1 MIWMD
6 KDFMSDNCKKDTYV
20 SPLADDTAIQ
30 CDACPRKKDC
40 EVSGKECVAL
50 RGWYND
56 GKAQLESDVGRLLR

>member
-1 MIWMD
+1 
-6 KDFMSDNCKKDTYV
+6 V
-20 SPLADDTAIQ
+20 SPLADDTAIP
-30 CDACPRKKDC
+30 CDACPMKKDC